1 MACYSRPLV
10 QEPEVTENPTTD
22 PIAYVRAHAPWL
34 CAPELGACL
43 VGSAALAI
51 ACARE
56 GIAGPRPKDVD
67 FAWALDVEAGRA
79 LLEQHGCFVPTTT
92 GNLDR
97 GTIAL
102 RVGELRC
109 EVTTLRDSDASM
121 PLPVRIE
128 RDLRARD
135 MTCGAVAVELA
146 TGAIH
151 DPCGGVQDWKDRR
164 VKACGDAAQRVRE
177 HPIRWV
183 RYYRKAR
190 EWGFAVD
197 NAIRKLDLPLS
208 VFDALPKEAMAL
220 ELRAALLHCAS
231 PGRFFMDLYEARLL
245 QSLMPELALQFDGR
259 PAGPQ
264 RWHPELSQSLHLV
277 LALEWAQSR
286 ARGLDERDRLAVL
299 IAVLC
304 HDLGK
309 GYTREGDLPSHPGHE
324 QSGLKPLAAT
334 LDRWPG
340 LADQRAHTLAAK
352 VCELHQLARRLHEL
366 RPGTLAELY
375 DRHFRAKDPSIEL
388 FAMAVAADEAGR
400 LGEAHNGEPMLEQ
413 VTRDLLQIRAC
424 CESVD
429 AQALRAQFAELDA
442 FKAALHE
449 ARARAIGAGFRRS

>member
-1 MACYSRPLV
+1 M
-10 QEPEVTENPTTD
+10 TENPTTD

-56 GIAGPRPKDVD
+56 GVEGPKPKDVD
-67 FAWALDVEAGRA
+67 FAWALDVEAGRQ
-79 LLEQHGCFVPTTT
+79 LLEQRQCFVPTTT

-135 MTCGAVAVELA
+135 MTCGAVAVEFA

-190 EWGFAVD
+190 EWDFAVD
-197 NAIRKLDLPLS
+197 NAIRKLDLPQS

-340 LADQRAHTLAAK
+340 LADQRARTLAAK

-400 LGEAHNGEPMLEQ
+400 LGEAQNGEPMLEQ
-413 VTRDLLQIRAC
+413 VTRDLHQLRAC

-429 AQALRAQFAELDA
+429 AQALRSQFAELDA